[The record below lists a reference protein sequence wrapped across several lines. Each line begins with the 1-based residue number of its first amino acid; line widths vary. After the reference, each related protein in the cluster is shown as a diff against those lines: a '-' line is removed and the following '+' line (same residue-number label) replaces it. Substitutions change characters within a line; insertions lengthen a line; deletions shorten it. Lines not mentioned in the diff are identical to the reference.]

1 MLNNII
7 RFSIRNKLVIGI
19 FTLMLIVWGVY
30 SLTQLPVD
38 ALPDITNNQVQIIT
52 KAPTLAAQ
60 EVEQFISYPVELSLS
75 NLPDIAEMRSMS
87 RFGLSVITVVF
98 KESTNI
104 YFARQLI
111 AEKLKEAEE
120 NIPRGVGKPE
130 LAPVTT
136 GLGEIYQYI
145 IHPKKGSEQKYSAMD
160 LRTMQ
165 DWIVSRQLYG
175 IAGVAEV
182 TAFGGITKQYEVTLS
197 PERLKAMNVTIPE
210 VFNALEKNNENTGG
224 AYIEKKPNAYFIR
237 GVGLMGT
244 ITDIENTLVKQQGNG
259 LPLFVKDIATV
270 RLGSPPRY
278 GAMTYNGEKEVVG
291 GIVLMLKGA
300 NSAEVVERVKERML
314 IIQKSL
320 PGDVTIEPFLDRTNL
335 INRAI
340 GTVKKNLIEGALIVI
355 FVLVVFLGNLRA
367 GLIVASAIPL
377 SLLFAL
383 GMMNVFGVS
392 ANLMSLGAIDFGLI
406 VDGAVIIVEAVMHHL
421 ATRKIPAK
429 LSQAQMDDEVF
440 HSASQIRSSAAFGE
454 IIILI
459 VYIPILSLVGIE
471 GKMFRPMAE
480 TVSFAILGA
489 LILSLTYIPM
499 MSALF
504 LSKNTHSKPTLSD
517 KMMAYLQR
525 KYEPVLRAAINFKV
539 AIIITAFALVVTA
552 VFIFS
557 RLGGEF
563 IPQLEEGDYAIEFVL
578 PQGASL
584 SQTIETV
591 MLAER
596 MIKLYPEVKMVVGK
610 TGSADVATD
619 PMPPQASDL
628 MVILKDKSE
637 WRKGKTFY
645 GLSDEI
651 REKLE
656 SIPGIIAE
664 PSQPIQMRF
673 NELMTGI
680 KQDVAV
686 KIFGENM
693 ETLNSI
699 AQEVSGTIKSIPG
712 VTQSRLEKV
721 SGLPQI
727 TIKYDRARMANY
739 GLTISDVNQII
750 SAAFAGHKSGVIYE
764 NERKFDLVVRL
775 DSLHRN
781 TIENVKDLFIP
792 VAGGNQIPLSQVAS
806 VGYETGPTQISR
818 EDGRRRIVVS
828 FNVNGRDVRSVVQ
841 DVQKALN
848 SKVKLPVGYYF
859 TYGGTFEN
867 LQKASARLMI
877 AVPIALLL
885 IFALLYFTFDSLK
898 QATLIFTA
906 IPMSAIGGV
915 FALLMRGMPFSISAG
930 VGFIALFG
938 VAVLNGIVLIGTFNQ
953 LAKEGYDDIVA
964 RVIEGSK
971 IRLRP
976 VLMTA
981 TVASLGFLPMAIS
994 TGAGAEVQK
1003 PLATV
1008 VIGGLLTAT
1017 ILTLIVLP
1025 LLYILFN
1032 QGKKKSKIPT
1042 TILGVLLFILFAAP
1056 AGAQTSTGLS
1066 EKVRMS
1072 FDGVYEIAL
1081 RNNLQLRSSDIAVN
1095 RSKTLTGTSFDIP
1108 KTGFFIENED
1118 IRPTDKQGILKA
1130 GIAQSISWPGI
1141 YAAQKN
1147 LLQQQVKSLEYTKQ
1161 LKALEIRRNV
1171 QTAYY
1176 ALWYYYNKQALWR
1189 ELDSIY
1195 RESATIAGLRAKAG
1209 ESAGLD
1215 SIAANAKSGEINAQF
1230 NAIQNDIEMQQ
1241 TALKVLLNTDT
1252 TYLPESST
1260 LGKIAYDITTSPEHM
1275 HPLLLAQHQAVNIA
1289 QADIKV
1295 SRLSTLPDFS
1305 GRFFSQ
1311 SVYGLDNP
1319 YSGFS
1324 FTVGVPLLGSANYK
1338 NKIRAARLE
1347 QDYRQTIFEYEQQA
1361 LNGQVQQ
1368 AFQTLDKS
1376 RRMLLYYETTGLK
1389 QAREII
1395 KAANLAYRGG
1405 EISFAELSQYL
1416 NQALEIRR
1424 NYLDALYQYDQ
1435 NVIQL
1440 NYFLNR

>member
-1 MLNNII
+1 MLDKII
-7 RFSIRNKLVIGI
+7 LFSIKNKLVIGI
-19 FTLMLIVWGVY
+19 CTLMLIAWGVY

-60 EVEQFISYPVELSLS
+60 EVEQFITYPVERSMS
-75 NLPDIAEMRSMS
+75 NLPDITEMRSMS

-111 AEKLKEAEE
+111 TEKLKEAEE
-120 NIPRGVGKPE
+120 NIPKGIGRPE

-175 IAGVAEV
+175 IEGVAEV
-182 TAFGGITKQYEVTLS
+182 TGFGGITKQYEVALS
-197 PERLKAMNVTIPE
+197 PDRLKAMNVTIPE
-210 VFNALEKNNENTGG
+210 VYAALERNNENTGG

-237 GVGLMGT
+237 GVGLMGS
-244 ITDIENTLVKQQGNG
+244 IKDIENTLVKQQANG
-259 LPLFVKDIATV
+259 IPLVIRDIATV
-270 RLGSPPRY
+270 RFGSPPRY

-300 NSAEVVERVKERML
+300 NSADVAGRVKERMQL
-314 IIQKSL
+314 VQKSL
-320 PGDVTIEPFLDRTNL
+320 PADVIIEPFLDRTNL
-335 INRAI
+335 IHRAI
-340 GTVKKNLIEGALIVI
+340 NTVKKNLIEGALIVI
-355 FVLVVFLGNLRA
+355 FVLVIFLGNIRA

-421 ATRKIPAK
+421 ALRNTSGR
-429 LSQAQMDDEVF
+429 LSQEQMDQEVYK
-440 HSASQIRSSAAFGE
+440 SASQIRSSAAFGE

-471 GKMFRPMAE
+471 GRMFRPMAQ
-480 TVSFAILGA
+480 TVGFAILGA

-499 MSALF
+499 ISAAF
-504 LSKNTHSKPTLSD
+504 LSRNASSKTTLSD
-517 KMMAYLQR
+517 KMMLYLQR
-525 KYEPVLRAAINFKV
+525 KYEPVLKTAIRFKIP
-539 AIIITAFALVVTA
+539 IISAAFALLIISVL
-552 VFIFS
+552 IFN

-563 IPQLEEGDYAIEFVL
+563 MPQLEEGDYAVEFVL

-596 MIKLYPEVKMVVGK
+596 MIMKYPEVKMVVGK

-637 WRKGKTFY
+637 WRKGKDFY

-651 REKLE
+651 RKTLE
-656 SIPGIIAE
+656 DIPGVIAE

-686 KIFGENM
+686 KIFGESM
-693 ETLNSI
+693 DTLNSL
-699 AQEVSGTIKSIPG
+699 AESVSAAIISIPG
-712 VTQSRLEKV
+712 ITQPRVERV
-721 SGLPQI
+721 NGLPQI

-739 GLTISDVNQII
+739 GLNISDVNEVV
-750 SAAFAGHKSGVIYE
+750 SAGFAGYKSGVIYE
-764 NERKFDLVVRL
+764 DERKFDLVVRL
-775 DSLHRN
+775 DSMHRN
-781 TIENVKDLFIP
+781 TIEHVNDLLIP
-792 VAGGNQIPLSQVAS
+792 IKGGNQIPLSQVAT
-806 VGYETGPTQISR
+806 VAYETGPTQISR
-818 EDGRRRIVVS
+818 EGGRRRIVIS
-828 FNVNGRDVRSVVQ
+828 FNVTGRDVRSAVE
-841 DVQKALN
+841 DVQKKLN
-848 SKVKLPVGYYF
+848 SKVKLPTGYYY
-859 TYGGTFEN
+859 TYGGAFEN
-867 LQKASARLMI
+867 LQRASDRLMI
-877 AVPIALLL
+877 AVPVALLL
-885 IFALLYFTFDSLK
+885 IFALLYFTFNSMK

-915 FALLMRGMPFSISAG
+915 FALLLRGMPFSISAG

-953 LAKEGYDDIVA
+953 LAKDGMDDLTE
-964 RVIEGSK
+964 RVFTGTR

-981 TVASLGFLPMAIS
+981 MVASLGFLPMAIS

-1008 VIGGLLTAT
+1008 VIGGLVTAT

-1025 LLYILFN
+1025 LLYLLFN
-1032 QGKKKSKIPT
+1032 RRPKPTGK
-1042 TILGVLLFILFAAP
+1042 VLTVAAII
-1056 AGAQTSTGLS
+1056 AFGLCSSSANAQTVIRTTQ
-1066 EKVRMS
+1066 VRIS
-1072 FDGVYEIAL
+1072 FDTAYDIAL
-1081 RNNLQLRSSDIAVN
+1081 RNNLQLRSSDIALS
-1095 RSKTLTGTSFDIP
+1095 RSKALKASYLEIP

-1118 IRPTDKQGILKA
+1118 LRPSDNRGILKA
-1130 GIAQSISWPGI
+1130 GISQTLTWPGM
-1141 YAAQKN
+1141 YTAQRN
-1147 LLQQQVKSLEYTKQ
+1147 MLQQQVKTLEYSKQ
-1161 LKALEIRRNV
+1161 VKALELKKNV
-1171 QTAYY
+1171 QVSFYT
-1176 ALWYYYNKQALWR
+1176 LWYFQSKQMLWQ

-1195 RESATIAGLRAKAG
+1195 RESANIARLRVKAG

-1215 SIAANAKSGEINAQF
+1215 SIAAIAKSDEMNIQYK
-1230 NAIQNDIEMQQ
+1230 AIQNDIEAQQ
-1241 TALKVLLNTDT
+1241 IGLTALLNTDT
-1252 TYLPESST
+1252 LYLPGNGP
-1260 LGKIAYDITTSPEHM
+1260 LGKLVPDLEIGTGGD
-1275 HPLLLAQHQAVNIA
+1275 HPLLLAQRQAITLA
-1289 QADIKV
+1289 EADIRMAKFN
-1295 SRLSTLPDFS
+1295 SYPDFS

-1311 SVYGLDNP
+1311 RLYGLNNP

-1324 FTVGVPLLGSANYK
+1324 FTVGVPLFGAANFK
-1338 NKIRAARLE
+1338 NKIKAAHLE
-1347 QDYRQTIFEYEQQA
+1347 RDYRQTLLEYEQQNLDAQVKQA
-1361 LNGQVQQ
+1361 L
-1368 AFQTLDKS
+1368 QTLDKS
-1376 RRMLLYYETTGLK
+1376 SRLLQYYEAKGLA
-1389 QAREII
+1389 QASAII
-1395 KAANLAYRGG
+1395 KSANLSYRGG

-1416 NQALEIRR
+1416 NQALDIRR
-1424 NYLDALYQYDQ
+1424 NYLDALNQYNQ